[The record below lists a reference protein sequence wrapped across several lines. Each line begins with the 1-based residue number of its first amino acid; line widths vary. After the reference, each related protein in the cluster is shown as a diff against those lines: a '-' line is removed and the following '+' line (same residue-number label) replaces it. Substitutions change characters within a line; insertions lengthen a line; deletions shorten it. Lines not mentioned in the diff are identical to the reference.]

1 MKSADIDIDFAN
13 RDDILDK
20 IPHIAAMQLR
30 GEIESKHVSG
40 IYFQAIPTNPL
51 NGGIAT
57 IPYDEAEQLGYTK
70 FDFLNNS
77 VYEGVKNEKHL
88 IELRDR
94 EPPWEYLEEKLIAN
108 NLAHVNSDAKFAL
121 VKKMKPKSIE
131 ELAIVISLPLP
142 GKKHLI
148 GESWEDIRKE
158 IWDPTKEYYFKKAHA
173 IAFAVSIVVQ
183 LNLLI
188 EKFDEK
194 N

>member
-1 MKSADIDIDFAN
+1 
-13 RDDILDK
+13 
-20 IPHIAAMQLR
+20 
-30 GEIESKHVSG
+30 
-40 IYFQAIPTNPL
+40 FQAIPTNPL

-121 VKKMKPKSIE
+121 VKKMKPKSVE
-131 ELAIVISLPLP
+131 ELAIVIFRNDTDDDRVQ
-142 GKKHLI
+142 KRMEI
-148 GESWEDIRKE
+148 CKE
-158 IWDPTKEYYFKKAHA
+158 IFTKYTSTIIEVHSKGNSSLEKALYLIHLGDW
-173 IAFAVSIVVQ
+173 VSWFLSE
-183 LNLLI
+183 LNKVDAMEIDVINHLKSELA
-188 EKFDEK
+188 KV
-194 N
+194 